1 MASNSATQS
10 DDVLTKVQVGLTV
23 CVICFVL
30 VPNLSGRVVVEKRV
44 VLLDD

>member
-1 MASNSATQS
+1 MASNPATQS
-10 DDVLTKVQVGLTV
+10 DDVPTKGQVGPTV

-30 VPNLSGRVVVEKRV
+30 VPNLSGRVVVESRV